1 MQLADRKSD
10 AYWHV
15 FETVVSDCLEEGLV
29 GGLDFT
35 VDVSLRPTPIASSPS
50 PDRIEMLFT
59 RIASD
64 GPLRCGRG
72 QGRYEKVRRPKSDH
86 CPGRRLVPRLSRH

>member
-1 MQLADRKSD
+1 MEDVRAMQLADRKSD
-10 AYWHV
+10 AYRHV

-35 VDVSLRPTPIASSPS
+35 VDGSLRPTPIASSPS
-50 PDRIEMLFT
+50 PARIEMLF

-64 GPLRCGRG
+64 GPLRRG
-72 QGRYEKVRRPKSDH
+72 D
-86 CPGRRLVPRLSRH
+86 

>member
-1 MQLADRKSD
+1 MEDVRAMQLADRKSD

-50 PDRIEMLFT
+50 QIASKWCS
-59 RIASD
+59 RIACD
-64 GPLRCGRG
+64 GPLRRG
-72 QGRYEKVRRPKSDH
+72 D
-86 CPGRRLVPRLSRH
+86 

>member
-10 AYWHV
+10 AYRHV

-50 PDRIEMLFT
+50 PARIEMLFAH
-59 RIASD
+59 R
-64 GPLRCGRG
+64 
-72 QGRYEKVRRPKSDH
+72 KRRPASS
-86 CPGRRLVPRLSRH
+86 RRLRPRARPA